1 MGDQRCKMA
10 LLETPKLVIIGD
22 GAIGKTCLVA
32 RFKADGFVDEYEP
45 TMFDDQPFDLLFDD
59 PDDVTGPWTRFL
71 DPVTKEPQGVE
82 DDKRTLA
89 IWDTAGQES
98 LEELRHLAY
107 PKTHVIL
114 LGYNTSRP
122 DSLENCKDK
131 WQEELKENAAPCE
144 ITKNAPCILVGTM
157 SDKRDDEAA
166 AGNPAETYVTAAQGW
181 AAAKGLGCCAFI
193 ETSAK
198 ADTGCSECLDL
209 AVKAAF
215 TYSSSLN
222 AKEETQANP
231 LKIEDFEPKA
241 AGAAP
246 TKEKA
251 AEAATSADGDGGAP
265 AKEEVPAKQQSD
277 AASPCSD
284 IKGSNST
291 VQNENGNAQEDRA
304 CCDSCIV
311 A

>member
-1 MGDQRCKMA
+1 MGATDSAKMA
-10 LLETPKLVIIGD
+10 LRPTPKLIIIGD

-32 RFKADGFVDEYEP
+32 RFNKDGFTDNYEP
-45 TMFDDQPFDLLFDD
+45 TMFDDQPFDLVFDD
-59 PDDVTGPWTRFL
+59 IDDVTGPWSRFSEEY
-71 DPVTKEPQGVE
+71 TE

-98 LEELRHLAY
+98 LEELRHPAY

-131 WQEELKENAAPCE
+131 WQEELKEKAAPCE
-144 ITKNAPCILVGTM
+144 ITKDAPCILVGTM

-166 AGNPAETYVTAAQGW
+166 AGNPADTYVTAAQGW

-246 TKEKA
+246 AKKA
-251 AEAATSADGDGGAP
+251 AEAATGGDAAANTTAPANEEAVAKQEAP
-265 AKEEVPAKQQSD
+265 AKEAAPAKETPKATGKKD
-277 AASPCSD
+277 APAGDS
-284 IKGSNST
+284 G
-291 VQNENGNAQEDRA
+291 
-304 CCDSCIV
+304 CCVI

>member
-1 MGDQRCKMA
+1 MGDFALGKMA
-10 LLETPKLVIIGD
+10 LRPTPKLIIIGD
-22 GAIGKTCLVA
+22 GAIGTTCLVA

-45 TMFDDQPFDLLFDD
+45 TMFDDQPFDLVFDEI
-59 PDDVTGPWTRFL
+59 DDVTGPWTRFL

-166 AGNPAETYVTAAQGW
+166 AGNPADTYVTAAQGW

-198 ADTGCSECLDL
+198 ADTGCTECLEL

-215 TYSSSLN
+215 TYFSSLN

-231 LKIEDFEPKA
+231 LKIEDFVPGESQSSRNWRRPSCS
-241 AGAAP
+241 AAP
-246 TKEKA
+246 SESA
-251 AEAATSADGDGGAP
+251 AAPPEAGELGGAP
-265 AKEEVPAKQQSD
+265 MTQWV
-277 AASPCSD
+277 
-284 IKGSNST
+284 
-291 VQNENGNAQEDRA
+291 
-304 CCDSCIV
+304 
-311 A
+311 

>member
-1 MGDQRCKMA
+1 MGTDSAKMA
-10 LLETPKLVIIGD
+10 LRPTPKLIIIGD

-32 RFKADGFVDEYEP
+32 RFNKDGFTDNYEP
-45 TMFDDQPFDLLFDD
+45 TMFDDQPFDLVFDEI
-59 PDDVTGPWTRFL
+59 DDVTGPWTRFL

-166 AGNPAETYVTAAQGW
+166 AGNPADTYVTAAQGW
-181 AAAKGLGCCAFI
+181 AAAKGLGCYAFI

-246 TKEKA
+246 AKKA
-251 AEAATSADGDGGAP
+251 AEAATGGDAAANTTAPANEEAVAKQEAP
-265 AKEEVPAKQQSD
+265 AKEAAPAKETPKATGKKD
-277 AASPCSD
+277 APAGDS
-284 IKGSNST
+284 G
-291 VQNENGNAQEDRA
+291 
-304 CCDSCIV
+304 CCVI

>member
-1 MGDQRCKMA
+1 MGTDSAKMA
-10 LLETPKLVIIGD
+10 LRPTPKLIIIGD

-32 RFKADGFVDEYEP
+32 RFNKDGFTDNYEP
-45 TMFDDQPFDLLFDD
+45 TMFDDQPFDLVFDEI
-59 PDDVTGPWTRFL
+59 DDVTGPWTRFL

-166 AGNPAETYVTAAQGW
+166 AGNPADTYVTAAQGW

-198 ADTGCSECLDL
+198 ADTGCTECLEL

-246 TKEKA
+246 AKKA
-251 AEAATSADGDGGAP
+251 AEAATGGDAAANTTAPANEEAVAKQEAP
-265 AKEEVPAKQQSD
+265 AKEAAPAKETPKATGKKD
-277 AASPCSD
+277 APAGDS
-284 IKGSNST
+284 G
-291 VQNENGNAQEDRA
+291 
-304 CCDSCIV
+304 CCVI